1 MRETTSERSWNR
13 VRQCFDLATSL
24 PPEQRPAFI
33 AAELGD
39 SSDAREVRTLLDA
52 LADKIVDLD
61 VGPVALLRVEVSR
74 EQGEL
79 PQRIGPYLI
88 IRQIGEGGMG
98 AVYEARRDDDN
109 YHQRVAIKIVRGSI
123 RSSSVERRFR
133 RERQILAT
141 LNHPNIAVLLD
152 GGVCLDHTPYLVMEF
167 VDGLAIDS
175 YCDAAS
181 LGVRERLS
189 LFATVCAAVDYAHRS
204 LIVHRDIKPANILVT
219 STGVPKLLDFGIAK
233 LLRSELDTDENTM
246 TAGDARFFTP
256 DYASPEQLRG
266 EQVTTSADVYALG
279 AVLYQMLTGSKP
291 FRTAKSSQELQV
303 RLLSDPPPPS
313 AIAQAGMRRQIRGEL
328 DNITLMALRPD
339 PSRRYSSPR
348 DLADDIQRF
357 LKGLPI
363 KAQRSS
369 YRYRAQK
376 FVVRHRAGVAAAALV
391 GVSLAGGVAVTLN
404 QSRLARDAA
413 ATAEAERA
421 KAVQVTSF
429 LQGIIGS
436 ADPSWYSQDAKPG
449 PNTTVLEALQRAAA
463 RISRDLAG
471 QPEVEATM
479 RRTIGNAYQALGM
492 PDSAEPQLRKALAID
507 RRLNPS
513 PTLDLARD
521 FRDLGAARLQ
531 RGDFTGASEYLG
543 EAVAIR
549 RSLDDTT
556 SSEMATAMSDHSIA
570 LTRLGNLGGAERLLL
585 NAIAISRRI
594 FGESHPTYAGGLS
607 NLAGIRNERGDLAGA
622 EKYLHESLAAYAK
635 AGPREFFERGIAL
648 LNLATILKWDGRFSQ
663 ADSLLG
669 EALTVVERTAGPDHP
684 AAGQI
689 WLQRAYSHFLQGDF
703 RHASTE
709 IDSCLRIFRHAGM
722 SRGHPEWARAET
734 VQGLIVGSL
743 GDTRN
748 SERLL
753 RHALLVRRSSGVGN
767 AARIAET
774 EAALALTLRRAGRD
788 RESSEMFK
796 YAIIAMTGSYGRED
810 ARTRLIASWQSGH
823 EPQMSR
829 TAR

>member
-1 MRETTSERSWNR
+1 MSESASERSWDR
-13 VRQCFDLATSL
+13 VRRCFDLATEL
-24 PPEQRPAFI
+24 PPDQRPAFI

-39 SSDAREVRTLLDA
+39 SPDAREVLALLDA
-52 LADKIVDLD
+52 LDHEVLDLD
-61 VGPVALLRVEVSR
+61 AGPAALLRAEDSR
-74 EQGEL
+74 QRVEL

-109 YHQRVAIKIVRGSI
+109 YQQRVAIKIVRGSI

-141 LNHPNIAVLLD
+141 LNHPSIAMLLD
-152 GGVCLDHTPYLVMEF
+152 GGVTLDHTPYLVMEF

-189 LFATVCAAVDYAHRS
+189 LFAKVCDAVDYAHRS

-219 STGVPKLLDFGIAK
+219 SAGVPKLLDFGIAK

-279 AVLYQMLTGSKP
+279 AVLYQMLAGSKP
-291 FRTAKSSQELQV
+291 FRAANSSQELQV
-303 RLLSDPPPPS
+303 RLLSDPPAPS
-313 AIAQAGMRRQIRGEL
+313 AIAPVGMRRQIRGEL
-328 DNITLMALRPD
+328 DNITLMALRAD

-348 DLADDIQRF
+348 ELADDIQRF
-357 LKGLPI
+357 LTGLPI

-376 FVVRHRAGVAAAALV
+376 FVARHRASAAAGVFVVLSLAAGVAA
-391 GVSLAGGVAVTLN
+391 TLN
-404 QSRLARDAA
+404 QARIARNAA
-413 ATAEAERA
+413 DSAEAERA

-436 ADPSWYSQDAKPG
+436 ADPSWYSRDEKPG

-471 QPEVEATM
+471 QPEVEAST

-507 RRLNPS
+507 RRLNHS
-513 PTLDLARD
+513 PTIDLARD
-521 FRDLGAARLQ
+521 LRDLGAARLQ
-531 RGDFTGASEYLG
+531 RGDFAGAAQYLG
-543 EAVAIR
+543 EAIAIR
-549 RSLDDTT
+549 RALDDTT
-556 SSEMATAMSDHSIA
+556 SSEMATAMSDRSIA
-570 LTRLGNLGGAERLLL
+570 LTRLGNLGEAEPLLL

-594 FGESHPTYAGGLS
+594 FGEAHPAYAGGLS
-607 NLAGIRNERGDLAGA
+607 NLAAIRNERGDLAGA
-622 EKYLHESLAAYAK
+622 ERYLHRSLAVYAK
-635 AGPREFFERGIAL
+635 AGSREFFERGIAL
-648 LNLATILKWDGRFSQ
+648 MNLATIHKWDGRFLS
-663 ADSLLG
+663 ADSLLT
-669 EALTVVERTAGPDHP
+669 EALALVERTAGPDHP
-684 AAGQI
+684 AAGQV
-689 WLQRAYSHFLQGDF
+689 WLQRAYNHFLQGDF
-703 RHASTE
+703 RRASTE
-709 IDSCLRIFRHAGM
+709 IDSCLNIFRKAGM
-722 SRGHPEWARAET
+722 PRTHPEWARAET
-734 VQGLIVGSL
+734 VQGLIVGAL
-743 GDTRN
+743 GNTAD
-748 SERLL
+748 SERVL
-753 RHALLVRRSSGVGN
+753 RHALSVRQSGREN
-767 AARIAET
+767 DARIGET

-796 YAIIAMTGSYGRED
+796 RAIVAMSGSYGSGD
-810 ARTRLIASWQSGH
+810 ARTRMILSWQSGH
-823 EPQMSR
+823 EPQMRR